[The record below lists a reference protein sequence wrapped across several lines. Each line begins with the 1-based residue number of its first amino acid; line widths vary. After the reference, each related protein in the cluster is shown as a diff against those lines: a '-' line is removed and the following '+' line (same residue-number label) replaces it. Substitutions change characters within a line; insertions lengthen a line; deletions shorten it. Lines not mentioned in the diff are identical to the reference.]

1 MDWAADQVSGPRRR
15 SAVARRLSTVLSRHT
30 IRAIPSGWTVSS
42 PTGSATVCRTFDQLV
57 DVVTATS
64 GLTRDEAVALGLA
77 H

>member
-1 MDWAADQVSGPRRR
+1 M
-15 SAVARRLSTVLSRHT
+15 
-30 IRAIPSGWTVSS
+30 SS